1 MSLRL
6 PKGPCPSRT
15 WPSVL
20 PVGLWL
26 LQRKSWRDSP
36 RPPQVNE
43 ADHPPVDLAAD
54 AAIWECFQRCLAAT
68 PWPTSTGQATSGRT
82 SAFDRLGHR
91 TPAPQEENQWSPQP
105 EMTPRKLDHGRQPNK
120 EQESQRAGSQKRRSQ
135 SRPRDEADPKKG
147 RTEGEGKSG
156 KIQVGID
163 WTTMGIQKPVSKLD
177 SHPPSFKP
185 DVSGASGDQLP
196 RMKSTVVKGSQRH
209 MSRSRDRTCGQEGR
223 SSHTSSNTQLG
234 DPEKKELRDKPHRWI
249 KSRVKC
255 LDLAGYM
262 EEINSM
268 HYFGRNAGCFALQI
282 VAIANWG
289 RKFMDVGFKYRIPM
303 FPQFLFTPLLE
314 LHQGRAQVPVKPS
327 QVNVPGGDM
336 HNKSREAWK
345 WMVAVLQF
353 WGDEASSTDGIVY
366 GGHDHPV
373 SALAEYV
380 FNTLNPG
387 LEPGS
392 KITWDDVVI
401 RTPWMAKRLHS
412 MTAAQEKTVRHQ
424 ALPVPGVFSELEIA
438 LERRYSEH
446 VLSSSMGRGKL
457 VVKNPTTPGP
467 KPVTS
472 PPGLTKSK

>member
-1 MSLRL
+1 
-6 PKGPCPSRT
+6 
-15 WPSVL
+15 
-20 PVGLWL
+20 
-26 LQRKSWRDSP
+26 
-36 RPPQVNE
+36 
-43 ADHPPVDLAAD
+43 
-54 AAIWECFQRCLAAT
+54 
-68 PWPTSTGQATSGRT
+68 
-82 SAFDRLGHR
+82 
-91 TPAPQEENQWSPQP
+91 
-105 EMTPRKLDHGRQPNK
+105 
-120 EQESQRAGSQKRRSQ
+120 
-135 SRPRDEADPKKG
+135 
-147 RTEGEGKSG
+147 
-156 KIQVGID
+156 
-163 WTTMGIQKPVSKLD
+163 MGIQKPVSKLD

-209 MSRSRDRTCGQEGR
+209 TSRSRDRTCGQEGR

-249 KSRVKC
+249 KSRVKR
-255 LDLAGYM
+255 LDPAGYM

-472 PPGLTKSK
+472 PPGLTKAK